1 MLIYFPPIKVYKTTN
16 EGTKKMSFKSKNRKR
31 HSRGPHGRA
40 LDNSYILKN
49 QEQKQ
54 QTLPGPASY

>member
-49 QEQKQ
+49 
-54 QTLPGPASY
+54 